1 MVSIKRHIVKS
12 ISWRIIGTIDTF
24 LLSYILTGSFYFGIS
39 ISGIDFFS
47 KLLLYFFHERIWF
60 LSKIKEAKR
69 RHLFKTLSWRFIGSS
84 ATFLIAWILT
94 GKPFIGFKIG
104 LVEAVCEKEIQIVAV
119 LQVKVDLQK
128 IHKLYCKK
136 YRLAWEGRMP
146 IAVIESFKKM
156 MQKSRSA
163 WAQL

>member
-24 LLSYILTGSFYFGIS
+24 LLSYLLTGSFYFGIS

-84 ATFLIAWILT
+84 ATLIIAWIFT
-94 GKPFIGFKIG
+94 GKLLIGFKIG
-104 LVEAVCEKEIQIVAV
+104 IVETFTKMILYYIHEKIW
-119 LQVKVDLQK
+119 
-128 IHKLYCKK
+128 
-136 YRLAWEGRMP
+136 YRISFGL
-146 IAVIESFKKM
+146 IE
-156 MQKSRSA
+156 RSSKDV
-163 WAQL
+163 

>member
-1 MVSIKRHIVKS
+1 MISIKRHIVKS

-24 LLSYILTGSFYFGIS
+24 LLSYLVTGSFYFGVS

-84 ATFLIAWILT
+84 ATFLITWILT

-104 LVEAVCEKEIQIVAV
+104 LVETLTKMILYYIHEKIW
-119 LQVKVDLQK
+119 
-128 IHKLYCKK
+128 
-136 YRLAWEGRMP
+136 YRISFGL
-146 IAVIESFKKM
+146 IE
-156 MQKSRSA
+156 RSSKDV
-163 WAQL
+163 

>member
-84 ATFLIAWILT
+84 TTLILAWIFT
-94 GKPFIGFKIG
+94 GKLFIGFKIG
-104 LVEAVCEKEIQIVAV
+104 IVETFTKMILYYIHEKIW
-119 LQVKVDLQK
+119 
-128 IHKLYCKK
+128 
-136 YRLAWEGRMP
+136 YRISFGL
-146 IAVIESFKKM
+146 IERGSKDV
-156 MQKSRSA
+156 
-163 WAQL
+163 